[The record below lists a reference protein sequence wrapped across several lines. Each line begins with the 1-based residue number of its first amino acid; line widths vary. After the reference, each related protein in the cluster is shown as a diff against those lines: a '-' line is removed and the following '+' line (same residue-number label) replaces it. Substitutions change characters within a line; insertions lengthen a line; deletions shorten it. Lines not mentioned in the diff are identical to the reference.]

1 MNSWQEYER
10 DIVKIVN
17 GLTPD
22 EMLQQDLAQEM
33 RIHIWQAPEGR
44 TRSWY
49 LSGARWRAIHFMT
62 RTAVDCPDGDL
73 ERQVITY
80 GVLGDVDPEVLRSV
94 PQEWQ
99 TTITQ
104 APTDVPG
111 EAFAVSMEM
120 NETIA
125 LLTKRQQQ
133 VLYALVQGFTQEE
146 IAQTIGVSRRTVA
159 TEVTRIRAVFR
170 EAERGGGLLS

>member
-1 MNSWQEYER
+1 MDKWQEFER
-10 DIVKIVN
+10 DIAKIAT

-22 EMLQQDLAQEM
+22 DMLRQDLAQEM

-73 ERQVITY
+73 ERQVVTY
-80 GVLGDVDPEVLRSV
+80 GILGDVDPEVLRSI
-94 PQEWQ
+94 PPEWQ
-99 TTITQ
+99 TVIKES
-104 APTDVPG
+104 PV
-111 EAFAVSMEM
+111 EAIHETFAVSMEM

-125 LLTKRQQQ
+125 LLTPRQQQ

-146 IAQTIGVSRRTVA
+146 IAETIGVSRRTVS
-159 TEVTRIRAVFR
+159 TEVTAIRAIFR
-170 EAERGGGLLS
+170 DAERGGGLLS

>member
-1 MNSWQEYER
+1 MEKWQEFER
-10 DIVKIVN
+10 DIAKIVA

-22 EMLQQDLAQEM
+22 EMLRQDLAQEM

-49 LSGARWRAIHFMT
+49 LSAARWRAIDFMT

-73 ERQVITY
+73 ERQVVTY

-94 PQEWQ
+94 PKEWQ
-99 TTITQ
+99 TLITQ
-104 APTDVPG
+104 APVDPVH

-120 NETIA
+120 SETIA
-125 LLTKRQQQ
+125 ILTPRQQQ

-146 IAQTIGVSRRTVA
+146 IAGTIGVSRRTVA
-159 TEVTRIRAVFR
+159 SEIARIRAVFR

>member
-1 MNSWQEYER
+1 MNKWQEYER
-10 DIVKIVN
+10 DIAKIVN

-22 EMLQQDLAQEM
+22 DMLQQDLAQEM

-73 ERQVITY
+73 DRQMVLY
-80 GVLGDVDPEVLRSV
+80 GVLGDIDPEVMRSV
-94 PQEWQ
+94 PAEWQ
-99 TTITQ
+99 QLMTQ
-104 APTDVPG
+104 APIDATH
-111 EAFAVSMEM
+111 EAFAFSMEI

-125 LLTKRQQQ
+125 LLTQRQQQ

-146 IAQTIGVSRRTVA
+146 IAETTGVSRRTVA

-170 EAERGGGLLS
+170 EAERGGGLFS

>member
-1 MNSWQEYER
+1 MDKWQEFER
-10 DIVKIVN
+10 DIAKIAT

-22 EMLQQDLAQEM
+22 EMLRQDLAQEM

-73 ERQVITY
+73 ERQVVTY
-80 GVLGDVDPEVLRSV
+80 GILGDVDPEVMRSV
-94 PQEWQ
+94 PAEWQ
-99 TTITQ
+99 TVINQ
-104 APTDVPG
+104 SPVDAVDDV
-111 EAFAVSMEM
+111 FAYSMEM

-125 LLTKRQQQ
+125 LLTPRQQQ
-133 VLYALVQGFTQEE
+133 VLYALVQGFTHEE
-146 IAQTIGVSRRTVA
+146 IAEAIGVSRRTVG
-159 TEVTRIRAVFR
+159 TELTLIRAIFR
-170 EAERGGGLLS
+170 EEEHGGALLS

>member
-1 MNSWQEYER
+1 MDKWQEFER
-10 DIVKIVN
+10 DIARIVT

-22 EMLQQDLAQEM
+22 DMLRQDLAQEM

-73 ERQVITY
+73 ERQVVTY
-80 GVLGDVDPEVLRSV
+80 GILGDVDPEVMRSV
-94 PQEWQ
+94 PREWQ
-99 TTITQ
+99 TVIGQ
-104 APTDVPG
+104 APSDTAHDV
-111 EAFAVSMEM
+111 FAVSMEM

-125 LLTKRQQQ
+125 LLTPRQQQ
-133 VLYALVQGFTQEE
+133 VLSALVQGFTQEE
-146 IAQTIGVSRRTVA
+146 IAETIGVSRRTVS
-159 TEVTRIRAVFR
+159 TEVTAIRAVFR